1 MILQIFD
8 MSIAYMCKLQ
18 VPSRRSYAV
27 SIIIPYAGSVVKTF
41 LLSQTSY
48 CCADGS
54 EIVGDTRCEPSDRFL
69 IVSVVA
75 NQFGPHFVEV

>member
-8 MSIAYMCKLQ
+8 MSIADVCKLQ

-41 LLSQTSY
+41 LLD
-48 CCADGS
+48 A
-54 EIVGDTRCEPSDRFL
+54 VLLF
-69 IVSVVA
+69 
-75 NQFGPHFVEV
+75 

>member
-18 VPSRRSYAV
+18 VPSRRSCAV

-54 EIVGDTRCEPSDRFL
+54 EIVGDLGLQFDPS
-69 IVSVVA
+69 VSVVL
-75 NQFGPHFVEV
+75 NQIGPHSVKV

>member
-8 MSIAYMCKLQ
+8 MSIAYVCKLQ

-54 EIVGDTRCEPSDRFL
+54 EIVGDLGLQLDSS
-69 IVSVVA
+69 VSVVL
-75 NQFGPHFVEV
+75 NQISPHSVKV